1 MGKEKKRRERA
12 VMPCDFTML
21 CDVATKLCTLCGCVC
36 VCCVSLGVCGLWEG
50 LRPPVSTRSLSA
62 AGLLVSRHWT
72 CQCSLGSRKGPLC
85 SEPSAL
91 VWRRTH
97 HPTRFLLVSPP
108 LRRGGASPFD
118 SGCMLSVFVACS
130 GHPPGARR
138 CTALQSRR
146 DRESRGL
153 GDVYKRQHQ

>member
-1 MGKEKKRRERA
+1 MGLWLRKRKEEREQLCLVISLCY
-12 VMPCDFTML
+12 VMWL
-21 CDVATKLCTLCGCVC
+21 LSLCTLCGCVC
-36 VCCVSLGVCGLWEG
+36 VRCVSLGVCGLWEG

-118 SGCMLSVFVACS
+118 SGCMMSVFVACS
-130 GHPPGARR
+130 GLPPGARR
-138 CTALQSRR
+138 CTALQSRG
-146 DRESRGL
+146 DREAVL
-153 GDVYKRQHQ
+153 